1 MAKICEDSA
10 RELDQE
16 YEGTRPLNFMI
27 PKILT
32 FTEHP
37 KAKLRGEAL
46 FCLNQFILLKSN
58 SLFAYIDTFLT
69 RLFALAVDQE
79 TTVRKYVCQALV
91 MLLDVR
97 PDKIA
102 PNLDSIVEYMMH
114 STQDED
120 EQVALEACEFWLA
133 IAEQPDL
140 QTSLEPYLS
149 KIVPMLLRGMVY
161 TDMDLLA
168 LGADD
173 DDAHVADKA
182 EDIKPQH
189 AKAKQHTLGDPSATS
204 HTSKPNGLKFGAEAE
219 EEEED
224 DDDYDDEDD
233 DLYAEWNLRKCS
245 AAALDVLSTVYEARL
260 LEQCLPH
267 LKSTLASNDWKER
280 EAGVLALGAIAEGC
294 MGGMIPILPEIF
306 PHLIG
311 MLKDNKPLI
320 RQITCWTL
328 GRYGRWAANLAD
340 PEKQKYFL
348 PLLEGLLG
356 TMLDNNKRVQEAG
369 CSAFANMEDQAG
381 TVLIPY
387 LQPILQHFVAAFNKY
402 QQKNLLILY
411 DAVQT
416 LADTVGPA
424 LNKPEY
430 IEMIMQP
437 LISRWQATDDDDR
450 DLFPLLECLSSVTI
464 ALGAGFAPFAP
475 PVFSRCIH
483 ILHRNLAQID
493 AYSNGATGELPEKD
507 FLITALDLLSGLV
520 QGLGPDVSTL
530 ISQNQPP
537 IMQLLLMC
545 FQDPIAE
552 VRQSAYALLGDLVI
566 NCFDEVQ
573 PYLQQVMQELITQ
586 IDVKSDSVSVTNN
599 AAWSAGEICLQA
611 GPALQPYV
619 EVLLQKLI
627 SLMQAPKTGTTVL
640 ENASITLGRL
650 GSTAPSKVAPHIEL
664 FAVRFC
670 QSLQDSMDNN
680 EKDSAFRGFCQLIA
694 TNPNSLGTFFPDFV
708 NAVGRFKEPSPE
720 LSDMFSK
727 ILVGF
732 QPMYPDWPR
741 LMRELDP
748 ETTQTINTKYGL

>member
-1 MAKICEDSA
+1 
-10 RELDQE
+10 
-16 YEGTRPLNFMI
+16 MI
-27 PKILT
+27 PKFLSY
-32 FTEHP
+32 TEHP
-37 KAKLRGEAL
+37 KAKLRSEAL

-58 SLFAYIDTFLT
+58 SLFAYIDAFLT
-69 RLFALAVDQE
+69 RLFALAVDPE
-79 TTVRKYVCQALV
+79 TSVRKHVCQALV

-102 PNLDSIVEYMMH
+102 PNLGSIVEYMMH
-114 STQDED
+114 STQGDD
-120 EQVALEACEFWLA
+120 DQVALEACEFWLA

-140 QTSLEPYLS
+140 QTSLEPYLH
-149 KIVPMLLRGMVY
+149 KIVPMLLKGMVY
-161 TDMDLLA
+161 TEMDLLA

-173 DDAHVADKA
+173 DDAHLVDKA

-189 AKAKQHTLGDPSATS
+189 AKSKQHTLNEATHENNS
-204 HTSKPNGLKFGAEAE
+204 NKPNGLKFGADEDLN
-219 EEEED
+219 EED
-224 DDDYDDEDD
+224 DDDDYDDDEDD

-267 LKSTLASNDWKER
+267 LKATLASNDWKER

-294 MGGMIPILPEIF
+294 MSGMIPILPEIF
-306 PHLIG
+306 PHLIN
-311 MLKDNKPLI
+311 MLKDAKPLI

-328 GRYGRWAANLAD
+328 GRYGRWAAYLPDA
-340 PEKQKYFL
+340 EKPKYFL
-348 PLLEGLLG
+348 PLMEGLLR

-369 CSAFANMEDQAG
+369 CSAFANLEDQAG
-381 TVLIPY
+381 VVLVPY
-387 LQPILQHFVAAFNKY
+387 LQPILQHFVAAFEKY

-416 LADTVGPA
+416 LADSVGPA

-430 IEMIMQP
+430 IDMIMSP
-437 LISRWQATDDDDR
+437 LITRWQATEDDDR

-493 AYSNGATGELPEKD
+493 AYSNGATAELPEKD

-537 IMQLLLMC
+537 LMQLLLMC

-566 NCFDEVQ
+566 NCFDDVR
-573 PYLQQVMQELITQ
+573 PCLQQVMQELVSQ
-586 IDVKSDSVSVTNN
+586 IDIKTDSISVTNN

-611 GPALQPYV
+611 GSDLDPYV
-619 EVLLQKLI
+619 DILMQKLI

-640 ENASITLGRL
+640 ENSSITLGRL
-650 GSTAPSKVAPHIEL
+650 GSTATEKVAPHLEM
-664 FAVRFC
+664 FAIQFC
-670 QSLQDSMDNN
+670 HSLQESMDND
-680 EKDSAFRGFCQLIA
+680 EKDSAFRGLCQMIA
-694 TNPNSLGTFFPDFV
+694 VNPNALSKFFPDFV
-708 NAVGRFKEPSPE
+708 NAIGRYMDPSPA
-720 LSDMFSK
+720 LTDMFSK
-727 ILVGF
+727 ILQGF

-741 LMRELDP
+741 LMQELDP
-748 ETTQTINTKYGL
+748 KVKQNINVKYGL